1 MTSTL
6 NQDQSDYWNGEVG
19 QRWALYH
26 EALDTAFAPFTE
38 ALFAR
43 AALAPGARVLD
54 IGCGAGDTALRA
66 ARQVGSGGHV
76 TAADLSEPLLAVGRE
91 RAAREAPGAAP
102 IDWVRADAQD
112 HAFGARF
119 DHALSRFGVMFF
131 EDSTAAFA
139 NIRRSLVADGRLT
152 FLCWRN
158 MAENA
163 WVTLARD
170 AVLPILPET
179 EAPQPGAPGPF
190 RFAAPETLLPILEAA
205 GFHAIECEP
214 VDRMMRVGDTPE
226 AAADFV
232 ATRGPIA
239 RLLRERE
246 PDVKDAA
253 LKIITALFGDRFG
266 SGPVELGAACW
277 LVTART

>member
-1 MTSTL
+1 MSTL

-19 QRWALYH
+19 QRWAAHH

-38 ALFAR
+38 VLFAR
-43 AALAPGARVLD
+43 AALTPGDRVLD
-54 IGCGAGDTALRA
+54 IGCGAGDTALIA

-76 TAADLSEPLLAVGRE
+76 TAADLSEPLLTVGRE

-112 HAFGARF
+112 HAFGTRF

-131 EDSTAAFA
+131 EDSAAAFA
-139 NIRRSLVADGRLT
+139 NIRRSLVADGRLS
-152 FLCWRN
+152 FLCWRS

-170 AVLPILPET
+170 AVLPLLPEA
-179 EAPQPGAPGPF
+179 EAPQPDAPGPF

-205 GFHAIECEP
+205 GFRTVACEP
-214 VDRMMRVGDTPE
+214 VDRLMRVGEMPE

-246 PDVKDAA
+246 PAVKEAA
-253 LKIITALFGDRFG
+253 FKIITELFTHRFG